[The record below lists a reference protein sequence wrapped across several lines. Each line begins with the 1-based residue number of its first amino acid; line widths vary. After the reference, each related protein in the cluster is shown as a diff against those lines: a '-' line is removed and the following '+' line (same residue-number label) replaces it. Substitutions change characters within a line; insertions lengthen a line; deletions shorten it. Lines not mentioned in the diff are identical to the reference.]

1 LSLTDAKDLAAVLL
15 GSAVESAEEV
25 SASAEHRVFR
35 ITLRDLT
42 AFLKIATKAH
52 LEPELAAL
60 QLLGPTEVPV
70 ASVLATDLDGSQT
83 GIPCALLR
91 HVGGIPLSYDSPLFA
106 SSGPLLRQVHEV
118 SVDGYG
124 HLSANSGTPRG
135 QEQTWADAI
144 QLQIQGIE
152 PVVAAGLVDAN
163 LAARAVAEVTSR
175 MPLLHPPEPGRL
187 IHGDFHFRHVFAD
200 DIRVT
205 GVIDWG
211 DASSGDPLYDFG
223 RILHSI
229 VVVAGYDEAVRVVDK
244 IRRSYGQAPWL
255 HAGSAQL
262 MLVYA
267 VAFILEAMKSEH
279 AGGSPWPPWW
289 PAQIRALHA
298 ILEALDG
305 T

>member
-1 LSLTDAKDLAAVLL
+1 M
-15 GSAVESAEEV
+15 

-42 AFLKIATKAH
+42 AFLKIATRAH

-60 QLLGPTEVPV
+60 QLLGPTEVPIP
-70 ASVLATDLDGSQT
+70 SVLATDLDGSRT
-83 GIPCALLR
+83 GVPCALLR
-91 HVGGIPLSYDSPLFA
+91 HVGGTPLSYDSPLFA
-106 SSGPLLRQVHEV
+106 SIGPVLRQVHEV
-118 SVDGYG
+118 SVAGYG
-124 HLSANSGTPRG
+124 HLSAISGTPRG
-135 QEQTWADAI
+135 HQKTSADAI
-144 QLQIQGIE
+144 RLQIQDIE
-152 PVVAAGLVDAN
+152 PVVAAGLVDAR
-163 LAARAVAEVTSR
+163 LAARAVAAVTSR
-175 MPLLHPPEPGRL
+175 MSLLRPPEPGRL

-200 DIRVT
+200 DTRVT
-205 GVIDWG
+205 GIIDWG

-229 VVVAGYDEAVRVVDK
+229 VVVAGYAEAVRVVDK
-244 IRRSYGQAPWL
+244 VRHDYGQALWL
-255 HAGSAQL
+255 HAGSAEL

-267 VAFILEAMKSEH
+267 VAFIVEAMKSEL

-298 ILEALDG
+298 ILEALDR